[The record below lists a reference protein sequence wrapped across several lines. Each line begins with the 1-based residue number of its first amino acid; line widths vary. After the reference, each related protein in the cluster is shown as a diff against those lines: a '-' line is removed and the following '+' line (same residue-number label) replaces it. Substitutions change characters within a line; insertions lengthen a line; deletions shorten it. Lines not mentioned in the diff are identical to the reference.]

1 MSDEPRQQDPPGEAS
16 PPPIVVPVIAM
27 ASAPEIELPSNLA
40 ILPSRVAVLYP
51 GMLLPFHVA
60 EQPWVRL
67 LSDAVSA
74 RQPVGIFLQRDPL
87 AEVRDLAALH
97 SVGTVANIVRLL
109 KLPDGS
115 LQVPDQ
121 GAGRIKLGDPPT
133 QTEPYLRAEVV
144 VVPTQPDETP
154 TSMEVAGLVKNL
166 QALFTRVVQLSPVLP
181 DEMAF
186 AAATL
191 DETGRLADFGAAN
204 IDIDPVQR
212 QVLLEELDP
221 AVRARKVSELVNR
234 ELEVLEIGSKIQS
247 QMRESMD
254 KTQRDFYLR
263 QQLQAIH
270 KELGDSEEGEV
281 GLDDLRERLDKAG
294 LPEEARTEA

>member
-1 MSDEPRQQDPPGEAS
+1 MSDEPRQQDPPGDAS
-16 PPPIVVPVIAM
+16 PPPITVPVVAM

-97 SVGTVANIVRLL
+97 SVGTLANIVRLL

-115 LQVPDQ
+115 LQVLLQ
-121 GAGRIKLGDPPT
+121 GAERIKLAATAPPA
-133 QTEPYLRAEVV
+133 EPDLRADDE

-166 QALFTRVVQLSPVLP
+166 QALFTRVVQ
-181 DEMAF
+181 
-186 AAATL
+186 
-191 DETGRLADFGAAN
+191 
-204 IDIDPVQR
+204 
-212 QVLLEELDP
+212 
-221 AVRARKVSELVNR
+221 
-234 ELEVLEIGSKIQS
+234 
-247 QMRESMD
+247 
-254 KTQRDFYLR
+254 
-263 QQLQAIH
+263 
-270 KELGDSEEGEV
+270 
-281 GLDDLRERLDKAG
+281 
-294 LPEEARTEA
+294 